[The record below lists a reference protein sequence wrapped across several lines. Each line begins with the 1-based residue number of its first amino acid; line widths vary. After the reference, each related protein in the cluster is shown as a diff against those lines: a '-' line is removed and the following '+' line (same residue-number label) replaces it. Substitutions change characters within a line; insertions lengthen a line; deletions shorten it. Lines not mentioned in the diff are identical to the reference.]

1 MTTGIYKIN
10 FNGTDKVYIG
20 QSLNI
25 ETRMVGHLCALRKQK
40 ITAKLQ
46 DAYNTYG
53 IKDYEVILECN
64 ASELDTAESEAIEI
78 FDSYNNGFNTL
89 PSASVPC
96 NYGTDNINSQHSVEE
111 YARVLR
117 LLVQVNPTLTK
128 REIQEI
134 TGVSIY
140 IIRHIASLESHCWL
154 KELYPEDY
162 AKLEAL
168 KGNKYYYGKQ
178 YLPVRSPDGTIYEVT
193 HVTNFAKEH
202 GLLQPKLTEVLKG
215 TRNHHKGWT
224 LVQEQKF

>member
-25 ETRMVGHLCALRKQK
+25 EGRLRTHLCTLRKQK
-40 ITAKLQ
+40 ITTKLQ

-53 IKDYEVILECN
+53 IKDYDIILECR
-64 ASELDTAESEAIEI
+64 ADELDEAESEAINI
-78 FDSYNNGFNTL
+78 FDSYRNGFNTL

-96 NYGTDNINSQHSVEE
+96 NYGIDNINSQHTIKE
-111 YARVLR
+111 YALVLE
-117 LLVQVNPTLTK
+117 LLVQTNPTLTK
-128 REIQEI
+128 REIQEV
-134 TGVSIY
+134 TGISIY

-154 KELYPEDY
+154 KDLYPENY
-162 AKLEAL
+162 AKLEEL
-168 KGNKYYYGKQ
+168 KNNKYYYGKQ
-178 YLPVRSPDGTIYEVT
+178 YPPIRSPDGAIYQVT

-224 LVQEQKF
+224 LVQD